1 MPTNI
6 KIIVSALI
14 VLAALVTAYFEH
26 QAGAEGIM
34 WFVIS
39 LGLFMAVSLCI
50 FPEPKKDVPTPAPE
64 DTGETP

>member
-34 WFVIS
+34 WFVIG
-39 LGLFMAVSLCI
+39 LGLFMAVSLWI